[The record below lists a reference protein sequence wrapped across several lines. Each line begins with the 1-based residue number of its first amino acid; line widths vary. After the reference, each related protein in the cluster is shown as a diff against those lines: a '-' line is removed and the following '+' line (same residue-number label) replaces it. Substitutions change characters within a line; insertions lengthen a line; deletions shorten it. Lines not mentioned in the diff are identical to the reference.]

1 MRSGPVAWVQEER
14 TMDFLQGI
22 PQGCPVAIWW
32 LSALFT
38 PYLLALLPLS
48 SPQKSGRS

>member
-1 MRSGPVAWVQEER
+1 
-14 TMDFLQGI
+14 MDFLQGI
-22 PQGCPVAIWW
+22 QQGSPAAIWW

-38 PYLLALLPLS
+38 PFLLALLPVS